1 MLKITYIFHLKLKLI
16 LLDFFKLYVKE
27 KYFEKCVISL
37 KYNISIRF

>member
-1 MLKITYIFHLKLKLI
+1 MLKITYIFHLKLI